1 MKVTDVA
8 REVGMTP
15 HAVRYYVRLGLV
27 RPGRREA
34 NGYREFSAVDLARLA
49 FIRKA
54 QGLGFT
60 LNEIA
65 RIFHESTTSG
75 IPCPFVREVVKR
87 RLHEIGDSVDEMLA
101 LQTRLRLALK
111 LWRQMPDQ
119 APDGKA
125 ICVLI
130 EEAAGAVRASR
141 RATSGHGVR
150 ADGTRT

>member
-8 REVGMTP
+8 RAVGVTP
-15 HAVRYYVRLGLV
+15 HAVRYYVRLELIQ
-27 RPGRREA
+27 PSRRAA
-34 NGYREFSAVDLARLA
+34 NGYREFNTSDLARLA

-65 RIFHESTTSG
+65 KIFHESATSG
-75 IPCPFVREVVKR
+75 VPCPFVREVVKR
-87 RLHEIGDSVDEMLA
+87 RLYELGDSIDEMLA
-101 LQTRLRLALK
+101 LQSHMRRALK
-111 LWRQMPDQ
+111 RWRHMPDQ

-130 EEAAGAVRASR
+130 EEAGRQVRALQR
-141 RATSGHGVR
+141 GTPGGGAH
-150 ADGTRT
+150 ADRTRT